1 MRNFRLILVHG
12 TWGRGFFC
20 KPTPEIVASEYRD
33 FYLWSDAKLRWFE
46 PGSYFRQNLAFA
58 LDKEKINATVEVLL
72 WDGANSFVSRNEAA
86 RALANRLK
94 ELAVEFP
101 REPVVVIAH
110 SHGGNIALRAVH
122 ILDQPLTGE
131 IRIVTLAT
139 PFVQVRALPF
149 GGTNMPFTP
158 SVIRFLRLAVTGT
171 LGLMLSA
178 LSIYFLTFLPLF
190 NDYPWGLIFSLLVL
204 ALSFYLAYRA
214 GKSLIKWIINPPIAD
229 RRYDSS
235 RGFDGNDWAYK
246 PEILEA
252 LSSYTVPEAKEDD
265 LLLVL
270 RGVDDEASLTLA
282 AGAIGNRAAQL
293 AIYFLPSVSNIFFAI
308 GLAVFGLAASQ
319 IVDIASTLLVW
330 AMATTAL
337 FVPGCFR
344 SVFGRE
350 LVTGS
355 WRCEVSADSA
365 PDAIRGVRVL
375 TLTGSRRYDK
385 TLRHALYKH
394 PEAVPAIVDWLKQPG
409 GCSSKSHGN
418 H

>member
-12 TWGRGFFC
+12 TWGRGFFR
-20 KPTPEIVASEYRD
+20 KSKPEIVASEYRD
-33 FYLWSDAKLRWFE
+33 FYLWSDPKLRWFE
-46 PGSYFRQNLAFA
+46 PGSYFRQNLACA

-72 WDGANSFVSRNEAA
+72 WDGANSFVSRSEAA
-86 RALANRLK
+86 SALANRLK
-94 ELAVEFP
+94 EAVVEFP
-101 REPVVVIAH
+101 REPVIVIAH
-110 SHGGNIALRAVH
+110 SHGGNIALRAAH
-122 ILDQPLTGE
+122 ILDQPLTDE
-131 IRIVTLAT
+131 IRIITLAT

-149 GGTNMPFTP
+149 GGPNMPFTP
-158 SVIRFLRLAVTGT
+158 NVIRFLRVAVTGT
-171 LGLMLSA
+171 LGLMLGA
-178 LSIYFLTFLPLF
+178 LGIYSLTFLPVF
-190 NDYPWGLIFSLLVL
+190 NDPPWGLIFSLLVL
-204 ALSFYLAYRA
+204 ASSFYLAYRA
-214 GKSLIKWIINPPIAD
+214 AKLLIKWIINPPIAD

-235 RGFDGNDWAYK
+235 KGFDGNDWAYK

-252 LSSYTVPEAKEDD
+252 LSSYTVPQAKED

-270 RGVDDEASLTLA
+270 RGIDDEASLTLA

-293 AIYFLPSVSNIFFAI
+293 AIGYVLPNLSNIFFAI
-308 GLAVFGLAASQ
+308 GLAIFGLAVSQ
-319 IVDIASTLLVW
+319 IADIASTLLMW
-330 AMATTAL
+330 AIATLAL

-365 PDAIRGVRVL
+365 PDANKGVRVL

-394 PEAVPAIVDWLKQPG
+394 PEVVPAIVSWLTQPSS
-409 GCSSKSHGN
+409 CSSKSHGN